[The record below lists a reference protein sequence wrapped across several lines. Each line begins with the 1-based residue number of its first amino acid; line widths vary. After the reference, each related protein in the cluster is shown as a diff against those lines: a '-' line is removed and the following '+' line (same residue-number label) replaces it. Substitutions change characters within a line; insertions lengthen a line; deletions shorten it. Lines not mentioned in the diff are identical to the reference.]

1 MKSEDK
7 SKEQLLEEI
16 ALLKMEICELK
27 KSELERKEIE
37 EALAQQHNLYLDLA
51 NTQPAGIYRLHVY
64 ASKSLDEENWHNS
77 ENSPYIFEF
86 TNSRFCE
93 MLKMSRQDIQS
104 KPGMVIDL
112 VYEPD
117 KADFA
122 KKNVEANLY
131 SNPFLWEGRFFIEEE
146 IHWMHLESLPRML
159 EGGDTI
165 WTGILYDIT
174 EHKNAQQEIAL
185 KNEQLLTIN
194 AEKDKFFSII
204 AHDLRSP
211 FSSFLGLTQ
220 IMAEKLPNLT
230 MAQLQTITVSMRNS
244 ATNLFRLLENL
255 LQWSKVQ
262 QGLTP
267 FKPEVIQLRTN
278 IEESLAMMR
287 ESAKSKSI
295 EIICEI
301 PIEIQVLADK
311 NMLQTVIR
319 NLISN
324 AVKFTPKG
332 REISI
337 SANLIG
343 IKNVEISII
352 DTGVGMSTAI
362 VDSLFKLDMQTNR
375 KGTEDEPSAGLGLLL
390 CKEFVEKHGSKILV
404 ESKEGVGSKFSFTLE
419 MSNMS

>member
-7 SKEQLLEEI
+7 TKEQLLEEI
-16 ALLKMEICELK
+16 AMLKMEICDLK

-37 EALAQQHNLYLDLA
+37 EALAQQHNLYLDLS
-51 NTQPAGIYRLHVY
+51 NTQPAGIYRLCVY
-64 ASKSLDEENWHNS
+64 ATKNLAEENRHNS
-77 ENSPYIFEF
+77 KDSPYIFEF

-93 MLKMSRQDIQS
+93 ILKMSMQDIQS
-104 KPGMVIDL
+104 KPGMVLDL

-122 KKNVEANLY
+122 KKNVEANL
-131 SNPFLWEGRFFIEEE
+131 NTTPFLWEGRFFIEEE
-146 IHWMHLESLPRML
+146 IHWMHLESLPRVL

-185 KNEQLLTIN
+185 KNEQLLTLN

-220 IMAEKLPNLT
+220 IMAEKLPDLT
-230 MAQLQTITVSMRNS
+230 MAQLQTIAVSMRNS

-262 QGLTP
+262 QGLTL
-267 FKPEVIQLRTN
+267 FKPEVIQLRAI

-287 ESAKSKSI
+287 EPAKIKGI
-295 EIICEI
+295 EIVC
-301 PIEIQVLADK
+301 EIQVEIQVFADK

-332 REISI
+332 GKITI
-337 SANLIG
+337 SAKLIG
-343 IKNVEISII
+343 VKNVEISII
-352 DTGVGMSTAI
+352 DTGIGMSTTI
-362 VDSLFKLDMQTNR
+362 VDSLFKIDMQTNR

-404 ESKEGVGSKFSFTLE
+404 ESKEGVSSKFYFTLA